1 MTESNALADELE
13 ALWSHAPSIGQLADW
28 LSANSDAI
36 ITALRATEPAE
47 PGQVMDA
54 DRLFASRLDSMGLL
68 SGVPAVLDCVE
79 AAAAR
84 HRQGRAEAEAE
95 IVAWPELL
103 TPELRH
109 ILGMMCF
116 QLGKLAHAYQRASEF
131 IGVEG
136 PLDKRAEDEQAFMLH
151 KWIGFWFSHG
161 AEWQG
166 AAGAD
171 LTRVIDAIE
180 RGEHKEPKP

>member
-103 TPELRH
+103 TPELRQ

-116 QLGKLAHAYQRASEF
+116 QLGKFAHAYQYAGEF
-131 IGVEG
+131 VGTEG
-136 PLDKRAEDEQAFMLH
+136 PLNKRAEDEQAFMLH
-151 KWIGFWFSHG
+151 KLVGYWFSHG
-161 AEWQG
+161 EKWHE
-166 AAGAD
+166 AAGDD
-171 LTRVIDAIE
+171 LARIANAGDHRST
-180 RGEHKEPKP
+180 P